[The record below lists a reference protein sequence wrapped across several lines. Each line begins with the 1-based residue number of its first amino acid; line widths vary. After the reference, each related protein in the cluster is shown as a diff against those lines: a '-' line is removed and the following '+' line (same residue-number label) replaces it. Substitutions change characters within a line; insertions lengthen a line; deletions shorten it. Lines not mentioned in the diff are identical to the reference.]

1 MTYSVRQNVSRQTVT
16 LGSRFSAECDKI
28 GGNLIK
34 QNKTKGKAMNKKSL
48 KDQITKRNI
57 IAVMGVI
64 LIQGALLPSHLSGHF
79 PALSLPVLIFLGLL
93 CYMYKAL
100 LDNDYVY
107 IFSNTVGLTL
117 NGLMI
122 IRILIGG

>member
-1 MTYSVRQNVSRQTVT
+1 
-16 LGSRFSAECDKI
+16 
-28 GGNLIK
+28 
-34 QNKTKGKAMNKKSL
+34 MNKKSL

-79 PALSLPVLIFLGLL
+79 PDLSLPVLIFLGLL

>member
-1 MTYSVRQNVSRQTVT
+1 MIPRDR
-16 LGSRFSAECDKI
+16 AKI

-48 KDQITKRNI
+48 KDQFTKRNI

-79 PALSLPVLIFLGLL
+79 PELSLPVFIFLGLL

-122 IRILIGG
+122 IRILVAS